1 MIGTN
6 KLRMLTIEKI
16 KSEFSFVGGYLGTD
30 IFEGQGE
37 FCDIY
42 FMCKGHQ
49 LKQEQIDIYN
59 QFK

>member
-1 MIGTN
+1 
-6 KLRMLTIEKI
+6 MLTIEKI